1 MGTEEA
7 ACVTTKCPWET
18 ANGIKAVLASTEPV
32 REGRYP

>member
-1 MGTEEA
+1 MGTEET
-7 ACVTTKCPWET
+7 ACVTTARLWET